1 MGVASRYW
9 QLVKID
15 AAGRRQVQAIARAKA
30 FFSDVFS
37 GIACGGHNAI
47 STTGYAYADNN
58 DVPDAEIQLQLVQLS
73 RDAPADRCLLAQRCL
88 LCFISWQIEQVCLQ
102 LETNFGIAHGFNCS
116 DLLPYVLDDDGRL
129 EPTGSYQCLSRK
141 ILQSFDPDQSS
152 LTTWT
157 TTKVKQYPAL
167 NQFLLESGLYLV
179 SDWAILNDTRPK
191 QLERIFR
198 EFYSLTPKEIE
209 YFVIFLESYHLVYR
223 AQRLQQRSLGIRGKC
238 LPPTTQQ
245 LQEIALNIQSQSGQ
259 MPKSETV
266 MAQLQKL
273 ASLLRQYRIHVRG
286 GFLPTTSIDV
296 LGKQSILN
304 ADVSNPG
311 ENEDEQAEFLQ
322 LYRPEFLACLDQAL
336 AVVITSRV
344 KQLLPKKGDKAQKF
358 LTALQL
364 VYCQQMPMTEIAS
377 RLELRAQDAVTRLL
391 KLKEFRADVQQQL
404 LVILRDRVL
413 DLAKNYFDTGRLET
427 LEDQIS
433 SALES
438 HISTVIRDAK
448 ISSQTP
454 QSIVISNLF
463 SQQLCRYLDRI
474 NK

>member
-15 AAGRRQVQAIARAKA
+15 AAGGRQVQEITPAKA
-30 FFSDVFS
+30 FFADVFS
-37 GIACGGHNAI
+37 AK
-47 STTGYAYADNN
+47 ADNN
-58 DVPDAEIQLQLVQLS
+58 DVPDAEIQLQLLQLS

-102 LETNFGIAHGFNCS
+102 LETNFGTAHGFSCS

-129 EPTGSYQCLSRK
+129 EPTGSYECLSRK
-141 ILQSFDPDQSS
+141 ILHSFDPDQSS

-198 EFYSLTPKEIE
+198 EFYSLTPREIE

-223 AQRLQQRSLGIRGKC
+223 AQRLQQRSLGIGGKC

-259 MPKSETV
+259 MLKNETV
-266 MAQLQKL
+266 MTQLQKL

-286 GFLPTTSIDV
+286 GSLPTTSIDV
-296 LGKQSILN
+296 VGRESILN
-304 ADVSNPG
+304 LDVTNAG
-311 ENEDEQAEFLQ
+311 ENEDEEAEFLQ
-322 LYRPEFLACLDQAL
+322 LYRPQFLACLDQAL
-336 AVVITSRV
+336 ALVITLRV
-344 KQLLPKKGDKAQKF
+344 KQLQGKKGDKAKKF
-358 LTALQL
+358 LIALQL
-364 VYCQQMPMTEIAS
+364 VHCQQIPMTEIAS
-377 RLELRAQDAVTRLL
+377 RLGLRAQDAVTRLL

-413 DLAKNYFDTGRLET
+413 DLAKNYFDPEHLQT
-427 LEDQIS
+427 LENQIS
-433 SALES
+433 SALDEQ
-438 HISTVIRDAK
+438 ISTVLRDAK

-454 QSIVISNLF
+454 KSSVVNNLF
-463 SQQLCRYLDRI
+463 SQQLCRYLDTI
-474 NK
+474 NE